1 MHIGLGPKPFILATS
16 VFNYADAFDGDL
28 SAWDVSVVIYSAR
41 LKSIVYIG
49 WLIVY
54 SGVCTRSVPLHFT
67 PRIGGRPI
75 WGWVSVSDVALA
87 AVVTVCRWWSLGG
100 IYLLVVGRGP
110 RRSKVAIPP
119 PIFVARA
126 HAIAHI
132 DSTYQFAPR
141 IGGRP
146 TLG

>member
-1 MHIGLGPKPFILATS
+1 MGAL
-16 VFNYADAFDGDL
+16 
-28 SAWDVSVVIYSAR
+28 YSRVGAR
-41 LKSIVYIG
+41 NLRQSRVAIPPEIIAKWAHDIARIDY
-49 WLIVY
+49 
-54 SGVCTRSVPLHFT
+54 PLHFT

-100 IYLLVVGRGP
+100 IYLLVVGHGPVGP
-110 RRSKVAIPP
+110 RRSKVALPP

-126 HAIAHI
+126 HAIAQI

-141 IGGRP
+141 IGGWP

>member
-1 MHIGLGPKPFILATS
+1 MAKLGGPIFTYRWIWPPRS
-16 VFNYADAFDGDL
+16 R
-28 SAWDVSVVIYSAR
+28 VVIPPAIVAEWAHVIAR
-41 LKSIVYIG
+41 IDD
-49 WLIVY
+49 
-54 SGVCTRSVPLHFT
+54 PLHFI
-67 PRIGGRPI
+67 PRIGGRPL
-75 WGWVSVSDVALA
+75 WGWVSVSNVALA

-110 RRSKVAIPP
+110 HRSKVAIPP

-126 HAIAHI
+126 HAIVQI
-132 DSTYQFAPR
+132 DSTRQFAPR

>member
-54 SGVCTRSVPLHFT
+54 SGVCTRSVLCQHVLLRVQGVRDSGMRAT
-67 PRIGGRPI
+67 SIG
-75 WGWVSVSDVALA
+75 V
-87 AVVTVCRWWSLGG
+87 
-100 IYLLVVGRGP
+100 
-110 RRSKVAIPP
+110 
-119 PIFVARA
+119 
-126 HAIAHI
+126 
-132 DSTYQFAPR
+132 
-141 IGGRP
+141 
-146 TLG
+146 